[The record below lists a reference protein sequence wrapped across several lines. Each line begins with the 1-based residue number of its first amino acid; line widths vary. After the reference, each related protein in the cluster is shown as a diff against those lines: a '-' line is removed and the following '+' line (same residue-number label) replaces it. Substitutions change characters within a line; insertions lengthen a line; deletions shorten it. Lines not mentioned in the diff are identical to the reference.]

1 MQKVRFAGRVVTAA
15 LASALV
21 AQAAFAA
28 GPDYTTITAGI
39 DWASVITGILAV
51 AGLLVGLYGA
61 VKGARILIGMV
72 RGS

>member
-1 MQKVRFAGRVVTAA
+1 MNKVRFAGRVVTAS
-15 LASALV
+15 LAAALV
-21 AQAAFAA
+21 SQTAFAA
-28 GPDYTTITAGI
+28 GPDYSVITAGI
-39 DWASVITGILAV
+39 DWASVIVGILAV